1 MGSEGVTNMPC
12 ERRWDKE
19 TFDAA
24 KGDNEQHQ
32 AALRPDAKA
41 QPSTERVSMAQQA
54 RALLEGRE
62 KWEGKSGRS
71 EERFWEDVGDAVEVE
86 KDVQL
91 PKD

>member
-1 MGSEGVTNMPC
+1 MPC

-24 KGDNEQHQ
+24 KMDHEQQQ
-32 AALRPDAKA
+32 AALRPDAKTK
-41 QPSTERVSMAQQA
+41 PSPERVSMALQA

-62 KWEGKSGRS
+62 KWEGKSGKS
-71 EERFWEDVGDAVEVE
+71 EERVWEDVGDAVEVE